1 MNEKEQLFY
10 IHKKNL
16 SQIANICIDNINI
29 NKILNDKISL
39 ILKTINE
46 NKKLIEKYLK
56 LLLLPKNNLVKIIKS
71 DFKLKNKEIQNCNLN
86 LIKFNQNLKIKKLQ
100 LLDIITEKSNEK
112 QEYEN
117 LLEQQFIIKNAL
129 IKKDNYINKFYN
141 DLNYLIT
148 YPLFIEKKREYY
160 LKDIILD
167 NDMKD
172 ILIYYQNILTKKSK
186 KFNKIHNEII
196 SLENTIKNLKIEK
209 KNINLN
215 INTEEINSTEN
226 NIITT
231 TINNLTNFNIND
243 DNYNYSEQF
252 SNDDNNSELNEI
264 NFEDNNFLFNSL
276 NNKINIPKIDLK
288 QIDFNKKK
296 YLEEIMLSRDL
307 NSNEDY
313 IFIKNKIKL
322 LKRKIKKYK
331 IKIKIK
337 QEKLR
342 KYEEKIFDMKNFLII
357 NEKNYIKEINK
368 IKKNGYKSERY
379 DLYPIIE

>member
-10 IHKKNL
+10 IQKKNL
-16 SQIANICIDNINI
+16 SQIAYICIDNINI

-71 DFKLKNKEIQNCNLN
+71 DFKLKNKEIQNYNLN
-86 LIKFNQNLKIKKLQ
+86 LIKFNQNLRIKKLH
-100 LLDIITEKSNEK
+100 LLDVIAEKSNEK

-141 DLNYLIT
+141 DLNFLIT

-231 TINNLTNFNIND
+231 TINNLTNFNINND
-243 DNYNYSEQF
+243 NYSEQF
-252 SNDDNNSELNEI
+252 SIDDNNSELNEI
-264 NFEDNNFLFNSL
+264 NFEDNIFLFNSL

-337 QEKLR
+337 QEKLI
-342 KYEEKIFDMKNFLII
+342 KYEEKICDMKNFFII

>member
-1 MNEKEQLFY
+1 
-10 IHKKNL
+10 
-16 SQIANICIDNINI
+16 
-29 NKILNDKISL
+29 
-39 ILKTINE
+39 
-46 NKKLIEKYLK
+46 
-56 LLLLPKNNLVKIIKS
+56 
-71 DFKLKNKEIQNCNLN
+71 
-86 LIKFNQNLKIKKLQ
+86 
-100 LLDIITEKSNEK
+100 
-112 QEYEN
+112 
-117 LLEQQFIIKNAL
+117 
-129 IKKDNYINKFYN
+129 
-141 DLNYLIT
+141 
-148 YPLFIEKKREYY
+148 
-160 LKDIILD
+160 
-167 NDMKD
+167 MKD

-231 TINNLTNFNIND
+231 TINNLTNFNINN
-243 DNYNYSEQF
+243 DNNNYSEQF
-252 SNDDNNSELNEI
+252 SIDDNNSELNEI

-342 KYEEKIFDMKNFLII
+342 KYEEKICDMKNFLII

>member
-10 IHKKNL
+10 IQKKNI
-16 SQIANICIDNINI
+16 SQIAYICIDNINI

-71 DFKLKNKEIQNCNLN
+71 DFKLKNKEIQNYNLN
-86 LIKFNQNLKIKKLQ
+86 LIKFNQNLRIKKLH
-100 LLDIITEKSNEK
+100 LLDVIAEKSNEK

-129 IKKDNYINKFYN
+129 IKKDNYIKKFYN
-141 DLNYLIT
+141 DLNFIIT

-160 LKDIILD
+160 IKDIILD
-167 NDMKD
+167 GDMKD

-231 TINNLTNFNIND
+231 TINNLTNFNINN
-243 DNYNYSEQF
+243 DNNNYSEQF

-307 NSNEDY
+307 NSNEDD
-313 IFIKNKIKL
+313 IFLKNKIKL

-342 KYEEKIFDMKNFLII
+342 KYEEKIYDMKNFLII

-368 IKKNGYKSERY
+368 KKKNGYNSERY